1 MYACVGVHE
10 CAHMCTTRF
19 PHTCTSTLTLS
30 HTPVRSLSFLHTH
43 TRADKCTLS
52 HRLGFIATGDS
63 DEDDNAQLQ
72 DLVRDWHPGCDDTL
86 AWRHAAGVCVCVPA
100 PICHSSSVS
109 LLLFLFLCLSMYVSL
124 LVPLS
129 LPLFVSVCL
138 SLLLRVCLCLSVAV
152 CLSLSLCFSMFLS
165 LSLFLWLPLPH
176 TPQQHDVKGGCC
188 HAPTHY
194 PDRGRAHCTGVRACV
209 CACVWVS
216 FTSGTLYRQE
226 TEKRRETHR
235 QKKRKTVCAT
245 CSCARRRRWRSGSRC
260 N

>member
-1 MYACVGVHE
+1 MHSLTQA
-10 CAHMCTTRF
+10 RF
-19 PHTCTSTLTLS
+19 HSYGRQRRGRQRTSARPGARLAS
-30 HTPVRSLSFLHTH
+30 RVR
-43 TRADKCTLS
+43 
-52 HRLGFIATGDS
+52 G
-63 DEDDNAQLQ
+63 
-72 DLVRDWHPGCDDTL
+72 
-86 AWRHAAGVCVCVPA
+86 HAGMAARCRCVCVCVPA

-138 SLLLRVCLCLSVAV
+138 SLLLRVCLCLLSVVV
-152 CLSLSLCFSMFLS
+152 CLSLSLCFSMSLS
-165 LSLFLWLPLPH
+165 LSLFLWLPLPN

-194 PDRGRAHCTGVRACV
+194 PDRGRAHCTGVCARVCVRACG
-209 CACVWVS
+209 C

-235 QKKRKTVCAT
+235 QKKQKTVCAT